1 MPTTPIGGAPYP
13 VGADAD
19 NVPADLQAL
28 AVWAS
33 TNGTMK
39 FADAADRDAA
49 VTSPVAGMVA
59 WLDDPGCLTI
69 RTASAWK
76 IAWAPTSWTNI
87 SLMSG
92 FTSYSGVPQSTLDGS
107 NFVVCRGSIQRTV
120 EGGNIASETLV
131 ATLSASYGDLVVGE
145 YPIANQWTFHTSGRI
160 YLNSSRQIMYV
171 GPDVD
176 WLSLNGLRFPIGS

>member
-1 MPTTPIGGAPYP
+1 MPTTPIGDAPYP
-13 VGADAD
+13 SGADTD

-33 TNGTMK
+33 TRTGMR
-39 FADAADRDAA
+39 FDDAAARDAA
-49 VTSPVAGMVA
+49 IDTPVAGMLA
-59 WLDDPGCLTI
+59 WLDTPGSLTI

-76 IAWAPTSWTNI
+76 TIWAPLSWSDI
-87 SLMSG
+87 SLAAG
-92 FTSYSGVPQSTLDGS
+92 FTGYTGTPQSCLDGS

-120 EGGNIASETLV
+120 SGGNITTETIV
-131 ATLSASYGDLVVGE
+131 ATLSSSYGSLVVGE
-145 YPIANQWTFHTSGRI
+145 YCIANQWTFHTAGRI

-176 WLSLNGLRFPIGS
+176 WLSLHGLRFPIGS